1 MRKPWFVVGLGL
13 GVAGAVSPASG
24 APPTRE
30 EDLAFL
36 TELVATRKYTLGQPV
51 KPTLLPDGSQV
62 LFLRAEPT
70 RPVQTL
76 YAFDVAAGKERV
88 LISADTILGGV
99 EEKLSP
105 EEKSRRE
112 RMRLTAQGVTTFSLS
127 EDGTKV
133 LAPLAGR
140 VFVIQVANGAV
151 TEVAGAAG
159 KGSPLDA
166 KLAPDGARVSFVRG
180 GELWV
185 APVGKG
191 AAQKLTRGATET
203 LVHAQAEFV
212 AQEEMSRFTG
222 YWWSPDS
229 KLLAYEEYDA
239 SKVERLVPV
248 DPVSPFEPGKPSF
261 YPRPGKANVD
271 ARLGVVPA
279 GGGKTVWVK
288 WDAAKYPYLVRVTW
302 TKGSPLTLD
311 VMTRDQREQVLLA
324 ADPRTGATRELVR
337 ETDEVFLNATNEY
350 HWLRDGSGFLWGTE
364 RRGAWQLELRS
375 PDGKLVRPLTPP
387 ELGFRKAVYVDEKS
401 AIVVAG
407 KEPLVS
413 HLYEVPLA
421 GGEPVAL
428 TSGEAGY
435 GATFAR
441 DNRAHVRT
449 VVAPGLPGRDEV
461 IRADGSV
468 AGELASVAL
477 RPKVMPRPEIRKL
490 GDFWTAVV
498 KPRDFDPKKK
508 YPVLVSVYGGPHTRV
523 VHREALAYVMDQW
536 MADHGYIVARV
547 DGRGTPGQGRAWER
561 VIFGKFA
568 EVPLDDQVAG
578 LKLLGQV
585 EPAMDL
591 GRVGIYGHSFG
602 GYMGALSVLRR
613 PDVFRAGVASAP
625 VADWLDYDTFYT
637 ERYLG
642 VPDKDTSVYDAN
654 GLLKYA
660 KDLTRPLLILHGTAD
675 DNVFFVHSLKLE
687 DALFHAG
694 KSFDFVPLAR
704 QTHIIHDPKIQLA
717 YWDRIFSFFR
727 QNL

>member
-1 MRKPWFVVGLGL
+1 MRTPWVCLGLGL
-13 GVAGAVSPASG
+13 AGAVSPAAA
-24 APPTRE
+24 APPSRE

-36 TELVATRKYTLGQPV
+36 TELVATRKYTLGEPV
-51 KPTLLPDGSQV
+51 KPALVPDGSQV
-62 LFLRAEPT
+62 VFLRSEPT

-88 LISADTILGGV
+88 LMSADKVLGGA
-99 EEKLSP
+99 EEKLSS
-105 EEKSRRE
+105 EEKSHRE
-112 RMRLTAQGVTTFSLS
+112 RMRMTALGFTTFSPS

-140 VFVIQVANGAV
+140 LFVVDVASGAV

-159 KGSPLDA
+159 KEPPFDA
-166 KLAPDGARVSFVRG
+166 KLAPDGSRASFVRG

-191 AAQKLTRGATET
+191 AAQKLTAGATET

-212 AQEEMSRFTG
+212 AEEEMNRHTG
-222 YWWSPDS
+222 YWWSPDA

-239 SKVERLVPV
+239 SKVERLVSV
-248 DPVSPFEPGKPSF
+248 DPAGPFEAGRPSF

-279 GGGKTVWVK
+279 AGGKTVWVK

-337 ETDEVFLNATNEY
+337 ETDEVFLNAPNEY
-350 HWLRDGSGFLWGTE
+350 QWLRDGSGFVWATE
-364 RRGAWQLELRS
+364 RRGAWTLELRA
-375 PDGKLVRPLTPP
+375 PDGKLVRPLTAP
-387 ELGFRKAVYVDEKS
+387 ELGVRKILRVDDRS
-401 AIVVAG
+401 VIVSAG
-407 KEPLVS
+407 KDPVAS
-413 HLYEVPLA
+413 HMYEVPLA
-421 GGEPVAL
+421 GGDAVAL
-428 TSGEAGY
+428 TSGESHY

-441 DNRAHVRT
+441 DVRAQVR
-449 VVAPGLPGRDEV
+449 VVTEPGGAIRHEV
-461 IRADGSV
+461 IRADGST

-477 RPKVMPRPEIRKL
+477 RPKVMPRPDIRKL

-508 YPVLVSVYGGPHTRV
+508 YPVLVSVYGGPHSRV
-523 VHREALAYVMDQW
+523 VHREPLTYVMDQW

-568 EVPLDDQVAG
+568 DVPLEDQVAG
-578 LKLLGQV
+578 LKLLGQA

-591 GRVGIYGHSFG
+591 ARVGIYGHSFG

-642 VPDKDTSVYDAN
+642 VPDKDTSIYDAN

-660 KDLTRPLLILHGTAD
+660 KDLSRPLLIVHGTGD
-675 DNVFFVHSLKLE
+675 DNVFFVHSLKLA
-687 DALFHAG
+687 DALFRAG

-704 QTHIIHDPKIQLA
+704 QTHIITRDPKVQLA